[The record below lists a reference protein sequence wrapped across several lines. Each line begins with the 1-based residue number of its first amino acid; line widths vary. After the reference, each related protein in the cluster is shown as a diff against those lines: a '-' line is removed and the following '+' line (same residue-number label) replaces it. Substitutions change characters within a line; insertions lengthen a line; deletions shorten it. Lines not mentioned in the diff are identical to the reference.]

1 MGLAAGGFGWAL
13 PLPRPLPPA
22 FGAAAAGFGA
32 ADDEAGSAAGW
43 SISDSKKPVL
53 ASKDST
59 ASFNC

>member
-1 MGLAAGGFGWAL
+1 MPRRFGMGLAAGGFGWAL

-43 SISDSKKPVL
+43 SISESK
-53 ASKDST
+53 
-59 ASFNC
+59 